1 MTSSEYNSLFSS
13 LNDAVEILARHRT
26 SDPEYV
32 VALDTLKQARARIA
46 CTIAP
51 ASAGNDV
58 ACRSD
63 LVAA

>member
-1 MTSSEYNSLFSS
+1 MTSSEYHSLFSS

-32 VALDTLKQARARIA
+32 VALDTLTQARARIA

-51 ASAGNDV
+51 AAAGNDV
-58 ACRSD
+58 ACRTD